1 MSNGISIPPGGLE
14 SFVASGTSE
23 AAKQVAANIAAEQA
37 ASLGLG
43 ALTQALGPIGL
54 AYSVADLLG
63 FFDGSGMVA
72 EETTPEQ
79 DAIQNI
85 DTKARQVVESMGAE
99 GGTEGATEALEDA
112 MAEGMLLGIS
122 PTEIVAPVLNQSI
135 PGVTDVPILG
145 DVIEGAMDKTAEY
158 IDKGLDYIGLGD
170 YRGDA
175 VFGEEGVSITF
186 EPKGS
191 STTQRTG
198 SPPMG
203 TSNIPG
209 GSTATATTG
218 SEVGDIILSGGTGAD
233 VVEAEAGVTGIESI
247 HFVLSQTCGDD
258 ETYDRATFSCIPK
271 SGTGTKK
278 AEKVICPA
286 EYENAG
292 AEVDSLEECG
302 DKKSTVT
309 TDDLCDN
316 AIYAAAN
323 PDICGDTTGT
333 GEITVDDPC
342 LDPEYKAANP
352 IQCGDMGPKLD
363 PCLDP
368 VYAAENPVE
377 CGTKTDP
384 CLDPAYAAENPVECG
399 TTTDPCL
406 NPAYAAENPVEC
418 GTPPTD
424 PCLNPAYAAENPV
437 ECGTPPTDPCL
448 NPAYAAENPVE
459 CGTPP
464 TDPCL
469 NPAYAAENPE
479 ICGTKTDPCDNPAYA
494 AENPEICGT
503 TTDPCDNPAY
513 AAENPVLCGGT
524 PTDPCL
530 NPAYAAENPEICGT
544 VRIIECPPNSDKPG
558 RAVPTGQ
565 TVQSFC
571 YEGAPPPPEDPCLNP
586 AYAAENPIECGT
598 KTDPCLDADYAAANP
613 EKCGV
618 DTDLCDNPVYAYFNP
633 EICGGVQTP
642 STSLPSSSRGVRVTG
657 PELAQIDYLYDIG
670 GESIFNPNMAS
681 RPYAAK
687 SGGII
692 DTYNEFDE
700 LIDLLRG

>member
-1 MSNGISIPPGGLE
+1 MSDYVAEILGRDPTYGGAVAVGPGGGLT
-14 SFVASGTSE
+14 SLVGTNPAQIAAQKAAEE
-23 AAKQVAANIAAEQA
+23 AAKAGAAKF
-37 ASLGLG
+37 GLG
-43 ALTQALGPIGL
+43 TLMQGLGPLAL

-63 FFDGSGMVA
+63 FFDNTLQ
-72 EETTPEQ
+72 ETPMTPEEAAEFQ
-79 DAIQNI
+79 AKSRI
-85 DTKARQVVESMGAE
+85 ARAVNDIATSAE

-122 PTEIVAPVLNQSI
+122 PTEIVAPVLNQRI

-145 DVIEGAMDKTAEY
+145 DVLEGAMDKAAEY

-175 VFGEEGVSITF
+175 VFGEEGASITF

-209 GSTATATTG
+209 GSTATPTTG
-218 SEVGDIILSGGTGAD
+218 SEIGDIILSGGTGAD
-233 VVEAEAGVTGIESI
+233 VVEAEAGVTGIETI

-352 IQCGDMGPKLD
+352 VQCGDMGPKLD
-363 PCLDP
+363 PCDDP
-368 VYAAENPVE
+368 DYAA
-377 CGTKTDP
+377 
-384 CLDPAYAAENPVECG
+384 A
-399 TTTDPCL
+399 
-406 NPAYAAENPVEC
+406 
-418 GTPPTD
+418 
-424 PCLNPAYAAENPV
+424 
-437 ECGTPPTDPCL
+437 
-448 NPAYAAENPVE
+448 
-459 CGTPP
+459 
-464 TDPCL
+464 
-469 NPAYAAENPE
+469 NPE
-479 ICGTKTDPCDNPAYA
+479 ICGGQPPPPPDPCD
-494 AENPEICGT
+494 
-503 TTDPCDNPAY
+503 D
-513 AAENPVLCGGT
+513 
-524 PTDPCL
+524 
-530 NPAYAAENPEICGT
+530 PAYAAENPEICGT

-633 EICGGVQTP
+633 EICGVVQTP

-692 DTYNEFDE
+692 DTYTEFDE

>member
-1 MSNGISIPPGGLE
+1 MSNGPYIDPAV
-14 SFVASGTSE
+14 FDAMGTQA
-23 AAKQVAANIAAEQA
+23 AAKYGAANIAAEGA

-43 ALTQALGPIGL
+43 ALAKGLGPL
-54 AYSVADLLG
+54 AAAYGVLDLLG
-63 FFDGSGMVA
+63 FFDSTLQ
-72 EETTPEQ
+72 ETPMTPEEAAEFQ
-79 DAIQNI
+79 AKSRIERAVNDIA
-85 DTKARQVVESMGAE
+85 TSAE

-122 PTEIVAPVLNQSI
+122 PTEIVAPVLNQRI

-145 DVIEGAMDKTAEY
+145 DVLEGAMNKAAEY
-158 IDKGLDYIGLGD
+158 VDKGLEYIGMND
-170 YRGDA
+170 VRGDA
-175 VFGEEGVSITF
+175 VIGPGGISIDF
-186 EPKGS
+186 EPVGTRS
-191 STTQRTG
+191 QQRGTTTPQ
-198 SPPMG
+198 G
-203 TSNIPG
+203 TSTRPG
-209 GSTATATTG
+209 GSTATVTTG
-218 SEVGDIILSGGTGAD
+218 SERGDIILSGGTGAD
-233 VVEAEAGVTGIESI
+233 VVEAEAGVTGIEAI

-368 VYAAENPVE
+368 AYAAENPVECGTPPTDPCLDPAYAAENPVE

-399 TTTDPCL
+399 TKTDPCL
-406 NPAYAAENPVEC
+406 DPAYAAENPEIC
-418 GTPPTD
+418 GTKTD
-424 PCLNPAYAAENPV
+424 PCLDPAYAAENP
-437 ECGTPPTDPCL
+437 EICGTK
-448 NPAYAAENPVE
+448 
-459 CGTPP
+459 

-479 ICGTKTDPCDNPAYA
+479 ICGTTTDPCLNPAYA

-503 TTDPCDNPAY
+503 T
-513 AAENPVLCGGT
+513 
-524 PTDPCL
+524 TDPCL

-633 EICGGVQTP
+633 EICGVVQTP

>member
-1 MSNGISIPPGGLE
+1 MSDYVAEILGRDPTYGGAVAVGPGGGLT
-14 SFVASGTSE
+14 SLVGTNPAQIAAQKAAEE
-23 AAKQVAANIAAEQA
+23 AAKAGAAKF
-37 ASLGLG
+37 GLG
-43 ALTQALGPIGL
+43 TLMQGLGPLAL

-63 FFDGSGMVA
+63 FFDNTLQ
-72 EETTPEQ
+72 ETPMTPEEAAEFQ
-79 DAIQNI
+79 AKSRI
-85 DTKARQVVESMGAE
+85 ARAVNDIATSAE

-122 PTEIVAPVLNQSI
+122 PTEIVAPVLNQRI

-145 DVIEGAMDKTAEY
+145 DVLEGAMDKAAEY

-175 VFGEEGVSITF
+175 VFGEEGASITF

-209 GSTATATTG
+209 GSTATPTTG
-218 SEVGDIILSGGTGAD
+218 SEIGDIILSGGTGAD
-233 VVEAEAGVTGIESI
+233 VVEAEAGVTGIETI

-352 IQCGDMGPKLD
+352 VQCGDMGPKLD
-363 PCLDP
+363 PCDDP
-368 VYAAENPVE
+368 DYAA
-377 CGTKTDP
+377 
-384 CLDPAYAAENPVECG
+384 A
-399 TTTDPCL
+399 
-406 NPAYAAENPVEC
+406 
-418 GTPPTD
+418 
-424 PCLNPAYAAENPV
+424 
-437 ECGTPPTDPCL
+437 
-448 NPAYAAENPVE
+448 
-459 CGTPP
+459 
-464 TDPCL
+464 
-469 NPAYAAENPE
+469 NPE
-479 ICGTKTDPCDNPAYA
+479 ICGGQPPPPEDPCDNPAYA
-494 AENPEICGT
+494 AENPEICGGQPPPPE
-503 TTDPCDNPAY
+503 DPCDNPAY
-513 AAENPVLCGGT
+513 AAENPEICGGQ
-524 PTDPCL
+524 PPPPEDPCD
-530 NPAYAAENPEICGT
+530 NPAYAAENPEICGGQPPPPEDPCDNPAYAAENPEICGGQPPPPPDPCDDPAYAAENPEICGT

-633 EICGGVQTP
+633 EICGVVQTP

-692 DTYNEFDE
+692 DTYTEFDE

>member
-1 MSNGISIPPGGLE
+1 MSDYVAEILGRDPTYGGAVAVGPGGGLT
-14 SFVASGTSE
+14 SLVGTNPAQIAAQKAAEE
-23 AAKQVAANIAAEQA
+23 AAKAGAAKF
-37 ASLGLG
+37 GLG
-43 ALTQALGPIGL
+43 TLMQGLGPLAL

-63 FFDGSGMVA
+63 FFDNTLQ
-72 EETTPEQ
+72 ETPMTPEEAAEFQ
-79 DAIQNI
+79 AKSRI
-85 DTKARQVVESMGAE
+85 ARAVNDIATSAE

-122 PTEIVAPVLNQSI
+122 PTEIVAPVLNQRI

-145 DVIEGAMDKTAEY
+145 DVLEGAMDKAAEY

-175 VFGEEGVSITF
+175 VFGEEGASITF

-209 GSTATATTG
+209 GSTATPTTG
-218 SEVGDIILSGGTGAD
+218 SEIGDIILSGGTGAD
-233 VVEAEAGVTGIESI
+233 VVEAEAGVTGIETI

-352 IQCGDMGPKLD
+352 VQCGDMGPKLD
-363 PCLDP
+363 PCDDP
-368 VYAAENPVE
+368 DYAA
-377 CGTKTDP
+377 
-384 CLDPAYAAENPVECG
+384 A
-399 TTTDPCL
+399 
-406 NPAYAAENPVEC
+406 
-418 GTPPTD
+418 
-424 PCLNPAYAAENPV
+424 
-437 ECGTPPTDPCL
+437 
-448 NPAYAAENPVE
+448 
-459 CGTPP
+459 
-464 TDPCL
+464 
-469 NPAYAAENPE
+469 NPE
-479 ICGTKTDPCDNPAYA
+479 ICGGQPPPPEDPCDNPAYA
-494 AENPEICGT
+494 AENPEICGGQPPPPE
-503 TTDPCDNPAY
+503 DPCDNPAY
-513 AAENPVLCGGT
+513 AAENPEICGGQ
-524 PTDPCL
+524 PPPPPDPCDD
-530 NPAYAAENPEICGT
+530 PAYAAENPEICGT

-633 EICGGVQTP
+633 EICGVVQTP

-692 DTYNEFDE
+692 DTYTEFDE

>member
-1 MSNGISIPPGGLE
+1 MSDYVAEILGRDPTYGGAVAVGPGGGL
-14 SFVASGTSE
+14 TSLVGKHPAQIAAQKAAEE
-23 AAKQVAANIAAEQA
+23 AAKAGAAKF
-37 ASLGLG
+37 GLG
-43 ALTQALGPIGL
+43 TLMQGLGPLAL

-79 DAIQNI
+79 DALQKI
-85 DTKARQVVESMGAE
+85 DTKAMQVVEAMGTE

-112 MAEGMLLGIS
+112 MAEGMLLGLS
-122 PTEIVAPVLNQSI
+122 PTEIVAPVLNQRI

-145 DVIEGAMDKTAEY
+145 DVLEGAMNKAAEY

-175 VFGEEGVSITF
+175 VFGEKGASITF

-209 GSTATATTG
+209 GSTATPTTG
-218 SEVGDIILSGGTGAD
+218 SEEGDLVLTGGTGAD
-233 VVEAEAGVTGIESI
+233 VVETQVGVTGIEAI

-352 IQCGDMGPKLD
+352 IQCGDMGPKPD
-363 PCLDP
+363 PCDDP
-368 VYAAENPVE
+368 DYAAANPAQ
-377 CGTKTDP
+377 CGGQPPPPPDP
-384 CLDPAYAAENPVECG
+384 CD
-399 TTTDPCL
+399 D
-406 NPAYAAENPVEC
+406 PAYAAENPVEC

-448 NPAYAAENPVE
+448 NPAYAAENPV
-459 CGTPP
+459 
-464 TDPCL
+464 
-469 NPAYAAENPE
+469 
-479 ICGTKTDPCDNPAYA
+479 
-494 AENPEICGT
+494 
-503 TTDPCDNPAY
+503 
-513 AAENPVLCGGT
+513 LCGGT
-524 PTDPCL
+524 PPTDPCL

-586 AYAAENPIECGT
+586 AYAAENPVECGT

-618 DTDLCDNPVYAYFNP
+618 DTDPCNNIAYALLNP
-633 EICGGVQTP
+633 EICAPTPATGGA
-642 STSLPSSSRGVRVTG
+642 LPTGSGRMVRVEPG
-657 PELAQIDYLYDIG
+657 ELANIEYLYDIG
-670 GESIFNPNMAS
+670 GESIFAPTIQ
-681 RPYAAK
+681 AA
-687 SGGII
+687 SGGKI
-692 DTYNEFDE
+692 DNYDLLREVE
-700 LIDLLRG
+700 DLLRGR

>member
-1 MSNGISIPPGGLE
+1 MPVFNADILTRDPIRGGAVNAAGLTSVQGINPAQL
-14 SFVASGTSE
+14 AAAE
-23 AAKQVAANIAAEQA
+23 AAKAGATKF
-37 ASLGLG
+37 GLG
-43 ALTQALGPIGL
+43 TLLQGLGPL
-54 AYSVADLLG
+54 AAAYGVLDALG
-63 FFDGSGMVA
+63 FFDSTLQ
-72 EETTPEQ
+72 ETPMTPEEAAEFQ
-79 DAIQNI
+79 AKSRIERAVNDIA
-85 DTKARQVVESMGAE
+85 TSAE

-122 PTEIVAPVLNQSI
+122 PTEIVAPVLNQRI
-135 PGVTDVPILG
+135 PGVTDIPILG
-145 DVIEGAMDKTAEY
+145 DVLEGAMNKAAEY
-158 IDKGLDYIGLGD
+158 VDKGLDYIGMGD

-175 VFGEEGVSITF
+175 VFGEEGALITF

-209 GSTATATTG
+209 GSTATPTTG
-218 SEVGDIILSGGTGAD
+218 SEIGDIILSGGTGAD
-233 VVEAEAGVTGIESI
+233 VVEAEAGVTGIEAI

-292 AEVDSLEECG
+292 TEVDSLEECG

-377 CGTKTDP
+377 CGTPPTDPCLNPAYAAENPVECGTKTDPCLDPAYATENPVECGTPPTDPCLDPAYATENPVECGTKTDP

-399 TTTDPCL
+399 TT
-406 NPAYAAENPVEC
+406 
-418 GTPPTD
+418 
-424 PCLNPAYAAENPV
+424 
-437 ECGTPPTDPCL
+437 
-448 NPAYAAENPVE
+448 
-459 CGTPP
+459 
-464 TDPCL
+464 
-469 NPAYAAENPE
+469 
-479 ICGTKTDPCDNPAYA
+479 
-494 AENPEICGT
+494 
-503 TTDPCDNPAY
+503 
-513 AAENPVLCGGT
+513 
-524 PTDPCL
+524 TDPCL

-633 EICGGVQTP
+633 EICGVVQTP

>member
-1 MSNGISIPPGGLE
+1 L
-14 SFVASGTSE
+14 VGTNPAQIAAQKAAEE
-23 AAKQVAANIAAEQA
+23 AAKAGAAKF
-37 ASLGLG
+37 GLG
-43 ALTQALGPIGL
+43 TLMQGLGPLAL

-63 FFDGSGMVA
+63 FFDNTLQ
-72 EETTPEQ
+72 ETPMTPEEAAEFQ
-79 DAIQNI
+79 AKSRI
-85 DTKARQVVESMGAE
+85 ARAVNDIATSAE

-122 PTEIVAPVLNQSI
+122 PTEIVAPVLNQRI

-145 DVIEGAMDKTAEY
+145 DVLEGAMDKAAEY

-175 VFGEEGVSITF
+175 VFGEEGASITF

-209 GSTATATTG
+209 GSTATPTTG
-218 SEVGDIILSGGTGAD
+218 SEIGDIILSGGTGAD
-233 VVEAEAGVTGIESI
+233 VVEAEAGVTGIETI

-352 IQCGDMGPKLD
+352 VQCGDMGPKLD
-363 PCLDP
+363 PCDDP
-368 VYAAENPVE
+368 DYAA
-377 CGTKTDP
+377 
-384 CLDPAYAAENPVECG
+384 A
-399 TTTDPCL
+399 
-406 NPAYAAENPVEC
+406 
-418 GTPPTD
+418 
-424 PCLNPAYAAENPV
+424 
-437 ECGTPPTDPCL
+437 
-448 NPAYAAENPVE
+448 
-459 CGTPP
+459 
-464 TDPCL
+464 
-469 NPAYAAENPE
+469 NPE
-479 ICGTKTDPCDNPAYA
+479 ICGGQPPPPEDPCDNPAYA
-494 AENPEICGT
+494 AENPEICGGQPPPPE
-503 TTDPCDNPAY
+503 DPCDNPAY
-513 AAENPVLCGGT
+513 AAENPEICGGQ
-524 PTDPCL
+524 PPPPPDPCDD
-530 NPAYAAENPEICGT
+530 PAYAAENPEICGT

-633 EICGGVQTP
+633 EICGVVQTP

-692 DTYNEFDE
+692 DTYTEFDE

>member
-1 MSNGISIPPGGLE
+1 MPVFNADILTRDPIRGGAVNAAGLTSVQGINPAQL
-14 SFVASGTSE
+14 AAAE
-23 AAKQVAANIAAEQA
+23 AAKAGATKF
-37 ASLGLG
+37 GLG
-43 ALTQALGPIGL
+43 ALLQGLGPL
-54 AYSVADLLG
+54 AAAYGVLDALG
-63 FFDGSGMVA
+63 FFDSTLQ
-72 EETTPEQ
+72 ETPMTPEEAAEFQ
-79 DAIQNI
+79 AKSRIERAVNDIA
-85 DTKARQVVESMGAE
+85 TSAE

-122 PTEIVAPVLNQSI
+122 PTEIVAPVLNQRI
-135 PGVTDVPILG
+135 PGVTDIPILG
-145 DVIEGAMDKTAEY
+145 DVLEGAMNKAAEY
-158 IDKGLDYIGLGD
+158 VDKGLDYIGMGD

-175 VFGEEGVSITF
+175 VFGEEGALITF

-209 GSTATATTG
+209 GSTATPTTG
-218 SEVGDIILSGGTGAD
+218 SEIGDIILSGGTGAD
-233 VVEAEAGVTGIESI
+233 VVEAEAGVTGIEAI

-368 VYAAENPVE
+368 
-377 CGTKTDP
+377 
-384 CLDPAYAAENPVECG
+384 
-399 TTTDPCL
+399 
-406 NPAYAAENPVEC
+406 
-418 GTPPTD
+418 
-424 PCLNPAYAAENPV
+424 
-437 ECGTPPTDPCL
+437 
-448 NPAYAAENPVE
+448 
-459 CGTPP
+459 
-464 TDPCL
+464 
-469 NPAYAAENPE
+469 
-479 ICGTKTDPCDNPAYA
+479 
-494 AENPEICGT
+494 
-503 TTDPCDNPAY
+503 
-513 AAENPVLCGGT
+513 
-524 PTDPCL
+524 
-530 NPAYAAENPEICGT
+530 AYAAENPEICGT

-633 EICGGVQTP
+633 EICGVVQTP